1 MSVLKKIYAALL
13 CFGLLIPLVGV
24 QSFHAVSAKDYAHNL
39 TLEVKGVECSTEVAN
54 GLVVYQAGKDARKL
68 YSKEYKFRNSYL
80 MIFDS
85 EGRLAEIGSSL
96 LEENGVQLAATIPAG
111 GFMIAFPYASAYVEL
126 HQAFTLGLEGAMYYN
141 HTFTAGYEMIGEYDA
156 KRKTFTLRYDD
167 PVPAPAD
174 AVRFLFIGNSTTY
187 VNACPI
193 KFRELAKAAGKAVEV
208 TYCTEGSAYLEYF
221 AEGGQY
227 AGRFKSAL
235 RKQKYD
241 YVVLQDAAAADYT
254 RASKAL
260 KSLIPQILEN
270 GATPVF
276 YMRYYSD
283 KSSCYELTEKYFSLY
298 EALARDYNTVYAPV
312 VVAFL
317 RCQERYP
324 DIDLY
329 ADDYSHHSK
338 EGSYLIACTWLYA
351 FLGISPVGNA
361 YTAGLDARTAAALQE
376 CAASSIEE
384 PYRASVAGGGFV
396 EDGREYTNVALNKG
410 YTRTGT
416 PYIKEDNMWSDT
428 DSVTGQSL
436 GKMTDGFSAATGE
449 DNAIAAY
456 KGSEGASTDVIIDLE
471 DVYDLRAFE
480 TDLFGGTWG
489 IADPSEA
496 SISVSVSADG
506 ETFTEVG
513 ELVCAVFKTSG
524 NWKSGTF
531 SLHLDKD
538 VTARYVRFAYK
549 IAASPYFC
557 WTSEAHVFGTEWEPE
572 YAPGDVNGSGEVSA
586 LDYLIVKKTVL
597 KTYTPR
603 SKSEERRMNV
613 NGDGGVNI
621 LDCRRIKQICFQ
633 QG

>member
-1 MSVLKKIYAALL
+1 MARDFKKTLAVLL
-13 CFGLLIPLVGV
+13 CFGLLVPAVGL
-24 QSFHAVSAKDYAHNL
+24 QTHRDAFAKNAVHQLSWD
-39 TLEVKGVECSTEVAN
+39 VKGAECPTTAAD
-54 GLVVYQAGKDARKL
+54 GLVVYQAGKEARKL
-68 YSKEYKFRNSYL
+68 YSKDYKFRNSYL
-80 MIFDS
+80 MVFDS
-85 EGRLAEIGSSL
+85 DGRLAEIGSHL
-96 LEENGVQLAATIPAG
+96 LEENGVQLSVTVPAG
-111 GFMIAFPYASAYVEL
+111 GFMIAFPYAGYIDL
-126 HQAFTLGLEGAMYYN
+126 YQAFTVAQEGAMYYN
-141 HTFTAGYEMIGEYDA
+141 HTFTVGYEMFGEYDA
-156 KRKTFTLRYDD
+156 KKKTFALRYDD

-193 KFRELAKAAGKAVEV
+193 KFRELAKAAGKPVEV

-227 AGRFKSAL
+227 DARFKAAL
-235 RKQKYD
+235 KKQRYD
-241 YVVLQDAAAADYT
+241 YVVLQDAAGADYT
-254 RASKAL
+254 KASKAL
-260 KSLIPQILEN
+260 KSLIPQIREN

-324 DIDLY
+324 DINLY

-384 PYRASVAGGGFV
+384 PYRESTPTSSFT
-396 EDGREYTNVALNKG
+396 EDGNEYTNVALGKS
-410 YTRTGT
+410 YTRTGS
-416 PYIKEDNMWSDT
+416 PYTRDDNMWSDT
-428 DSVTGQSL
+428 DSATGKSL
-436 GKMTDGFSAATGE
+436 GKMTDGFTAAAGD

-456 KGSEGASTDVIIDLE
+456 KGSEGAPTDVLIDLE
-471 DVYDLRAFE
+471 APYGLRAFE

-489 IADPSEA
+489 IADPGEA
-496 SISVSVSADG
+496 VISVSVSADG

-513 ELVCAVFKTSG
+513 ELACAAFKTNGSWTSG
-524 NWKSGTF
+524 KF
-531 SLHLDKD
+531 SLHLAED
-538 VTARYVRFAYK
+538 VVARYVKFSYR

-557 WTSEAHVFGTEWEPE
+557 WTSEAVVYGTEWEPE
-572 YAPGDVNGSGEVSA
+572 YDLGDINGSGEVSA

-603 SKSEERRMNV
+603 SKPEERRMNV
-613 NGDGGVNI
+613 NGDAGVNL
-621 LDCRRIKQICFQ
+621 LDCRRIKQICFG